1 MKIATSIILTF
12 FSKREKMA
20 SPLQVKVLETIQM
33 AQSQLSKMEIL
44 N

>member
-12 FSKREKMA
+12 FSKEKMA